1 MPRVRGKTRGAYV
14 TDGGT
19 SYRQEVDADRFLV
32 VAFGWT
38 AIAGGTPQMPRGFT
52 PRHVTGLSATSGR
65 RGTAVVPSVTATI
78 WTGAATTFDVEAD
91 DGTIDTMTVVN
102 RIGEKPSLP

>member
-1 MPRVRGKTRGAYV
+1 MPRVRGKTLGAYI

-19 SYRQEVDADRFLV
+19 SYNYSVDADAFLV
-32 VAFGWT
+32 ASRGW
-38 AIAGGTPQMPRGFT
+38 AGGTPGGPKMPRAFN
-52 PRHVTGLSATSGR
+52 PRHVTGLSPTSGR
-65 RGTAVVPSVTATI
+65 RGTAVVATLTATL

-91 DGTIDTMTVVN
+91 DGTIDTMDVVQ